1 MTTLK
6 GKMATSKINKS
17 GSTPRINNSE
27 FRFCEILW
35 ANEPISSTELVK
47 LCKEQLE
54 WSKSTTYTIIKRLS
68 DRGVVR
74 FKDKTVTSLVSREEA
89 RKAESIAFVDRSFAG
104 SLPGFVATF
113 VGGRK
118 LTEAE
123 LNELQDIIDSC
134 RKDK

>member
-1 MTTLK
+1 MTTP
-6 GKMATSKINKS
+6 KINH
-17 GSTPRINNSE
+17 SE

-35 ANEPISSTELVK
+35 ANEPISSIELVK

-68 DRGVVR
+68 DRGVVK
-74 FKDKTVTSLVSREEA
+74 FEDKTVTSLVS
-89 RKAESIAFVDRSFAG
+89 KESIAVVDRNFAG

-113 VGGRK
+113 VGGRQ
-118 LTEAE
+118 LSEEE
-123 LNELQDIIDSC
+123 LDELQAIIDEC